1 LKSIPHTHNQ
11 VSTNN
16 RCIKSCQQGEVY
28 SHTKK
33 TNKMYQEEVPQ
44 MSVVINEFE
53 QERADLLASIKVL
66 KKSAISALA

>member
-1 LKSIPHTHNQ
+1 
-11 VSTNN
+11 
-16 RCIKSCQQGEVY
+16 
-28 SHTKK
+28 
-33 TNKMYQEEVPQ
+33 MYQEEVPQ